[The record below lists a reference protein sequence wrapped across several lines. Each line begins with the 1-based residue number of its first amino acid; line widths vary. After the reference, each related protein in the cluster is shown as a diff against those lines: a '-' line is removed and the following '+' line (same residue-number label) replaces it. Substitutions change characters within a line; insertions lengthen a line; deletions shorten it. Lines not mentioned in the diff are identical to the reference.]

1 MTSYA
6 FHSWTSCAFHPQEP
20 SASAS
25 SRVVDIS
32 KLRMFL
38 AHLRTEPFNC
48 LMKLY
53 SLDDLASHLKIAG
66 SFDEDLS
73 IQKQNVQ
80 LATRC
85 VEAACNN
92 KFHIEND
99 KEVTNI
105 KGLKISS
112 LSSLVVSSHERADV
126 IVYDEQHKKL
136 LLLTEV
142 QSSPMVLVFGEKNP
156 VIGAATAL
164 RFLRNSDNNFDEFNS
179 FVFPKKGKKQ
189 SVMKVTVT
197 WMNFHFPLFPQT
209 SAHPG

>member
-112 LSSLVVSSHERADV
+112 LSSLVASSQESADV
-126 IVYDEQHKKL
+126 IV
-136 LLLTEV
+136 
-142 QSSPMVLVFGEKNP
+142 M
-156 VIGAATAL
+156 
-164 RFLRNSDNNFDEFNS
+164 
-179 FVFPKKGKKQ
+179 
-189 SVMKVTVT
+189 
-197 WMNFHFPLFPQT
+197 MNGT
-209 SAHPG
+209 KSYCC